1 MKSSLLTCLSLLLA
15 TLSICMLGACSDVA
29 VEQVPEGFG
38 GNAGGK
44 YIQISVTANALQ
56 TPYGS
61 RAARSMRTST
71 TPTPPNGGED
81 GDGTETG
88 FGNEFDVKQ
97 VSVLLYKEPDNVP
110 IPTNGLINIS
120 REEAEKIPVWVR
132 CFNTMRDV
140 QLSGT
145 GTENIVYTTGA
156 QELPKEFTKGKYR
169 ILVVANKELAFL
181 NGHSLADLRDYVYN
195 NEPFNY
201 GKNADGTTN
210 YDDLSKCSNF
220 AMASVQ
226 EQQIVIG
233 DDITGH
239 QGEGTESNPYVPIGG
254 NIELERLAARIDFA
268 QKEEAGKCTWNEADQ
283 CYDYAVINDTTHQQV
298 ATFKL
303 THIFPFN
310 MTKQGYVFKHTTTLT
325 DTTTCNYLGR
335 ETETT
340 KNDGAWI
347 KHYASNYVLD
357 PKTLVKGRPDAVFGQ
372 YFVTELQQAVLA
384 NYAKILWEHCKVKSP
399 EEMHKETEG
408 DKRFNILC
416 YTAENTL
423 TIKAQNSKNPPME
436 HYTAG
441 LRFYGKY
448 VKNGE
453 DPSNAPYIA
462 LDWFLRH
469 SAPDG
474 GKDLNLPM
482 FYGVVR
488 NNIYRVFIQSIG
500 VQHEQVELKTQVSV
514 VPWAQYKHSEIV
526 M

>member
-1 MKSSLLTCLSLLLA
+1 MKYSLLTCLSLLLA

-29 VEQVPEGFG
+29 IEQAPEGFG

-44 YIQISVTANALQ
+44 YIQISVTANGLQ

-61 RAARSMRTST
+61 RASRSMRKST
-71 TPTPPNGGED
+71 TPTPPNGGEE

-181 NGHSLADLRDYVYN
+181 NGRSLADLRDYVYS

-210 YDDLSKCSNF
+210 YADPSQCSNF
-220 AMASVQ
+220 AMASVH

-268 QKEEAGKCTWNEADQ
+268 QQEEAGKCTWNETDQ
-283 CYDYAVINDTTHQQV
+283 CYDYAVIDKTTQKQV

-335 ETETT
+335 ETETIQ
-340 KNDGAWI
+340 NDGAWI

-384 NYAKILWEHCKVKSP
+384 NYAKILWKSCKVKSP
-399 EEMHKETEG
+399 NQMHKETEG
-408 DKRFNILC
+408 NKKFNILC

-423 TIKAQNSKNPPME
+423 TIDAQKSQDPPME

-448 VKNGE
+448 VKKG
-453 DPSNAPYIA
+453 DDASTAPYIA

-474 GKDLNLPM
+474 KVNLDLPM
-482 FYGVVR
+482 SYGVVR

-500 VQHEQVELKTQVSV
+500 EQKGQVELKTQVSV
-514 VPWAQYKHSEIV
+514 VPWAQYTHSEIV

>member
-29 VEQVPEGFG
+29 VEQAAEGFG

-44 YIQISVTANALQ
+44 YIQISVTANGLQ

-61 RAARSMRTST
+61 RSSRSMRKST

-88 FGNEFDVKQ
+88 FGNEFDVKR
-97 VSVLLYKEPDNVP
+97 VSVLLYKEPDNVT
-110 IPTNGLINIS
+110 IPSNGLINIS

-140 QLSGT
+140 HVTGT

-169 ILVVANKELAFL
+169 ILVVANKELVYL
-181 NGHSLADLRDYVYN
+181 DGHSLADLRDYVYSY
-195 NEPFNY
+195 EPFDY

-210 YDDLSKCSNF
+210 YEDLSKCSNF
-220 AMASVQ
+220 AMASVH

-268 QKEEAGKCTWNEADQ
+268 QKEEAGKCTWNETDS
-283 CYDYAVINDTTHQQV
+283 CYDYAVIDPTTQKQV

-310 MTKQGYVFKHTTTLT
+310 ITKQGYVFKHTTTLT

-340 KNDGAWI
+340 QKDGAWI

-357 PKTLVKGRPDAVFGQ
+357 PKTLVKGKANAVFGQ
-372 YFVTELQQAVLA
+372 YFITELRQNVLA
-384 NYAKILWEHCKVKSP
+384 NYAKILWERCKVKSP
-399 EEMHKETEG
+399 TQMHHETEG
-408 DKRFNILC
+408 NKRFNILC

-423 TIKAQNSKNPPME
+423 TIDAQNPKDSPME

-441 LRFYGKY
+441 LRFYGRY
-448 VKNGE
+448 VKKGD
-453 DPSNAPYIA
+453 DPSTAPYIA

-474 GKDLNLPM
+474 KVDLNLPM
-482 FYGVVR
+482 SYGVVR
-488 NNIYRVFIQSIG
+488 NNIYRVFIQSISA
-500 VQHEQVELKTQVSV
+500 QEEQLELKTQVSV
-514 VPWAQYKHSEIV
+514 VPWAQYTHTEIV

>member
-29 VEQVPEGFG
+29 VEQATEGFG

-44 YIQISVTANALQ
+44 YIQISVTANGLQ

-61 RAARSMRTST
+61 RSSRVMRKST
-71 TPTPPNGGED
+71 TPTPPNGGEE

-88 FGNEFDVKQ
+88 FGNEFDVKR
-97 VSVLLYKEPDNVP
+97 VSVLLYKEPDNVT

-140 QLSGT
+140 HFT
-145 GTENIVYTTGA
+145 DTENIVYTTGA

-169 ILVVANKELAFL
+169 VLVVANKELTYL
-181 NGHSLADLRDYVYN
+181 DGRSLADLRDYVYSY
-195 NEPFNY
+195 EPFDY

-210 YDDLSKCSNF
+210 YADPSQCSNF
-220 AMASVQ
+220 AMASVC

-239 QGEGTESNPYVPIGG
+239 QGEGTESNPYVPIEGD
-254 NIELERLAARIDFA
+254 IELERLAARIDFA
-268 QKEEAGKCTWNEADQ
+268 QQEEAGKCTWNEADS
-283 CYDYAVINDTTHQQV
+283 CYDYAVIDQTTQKQV

-335 ETETT
+335 ETETIQ
-340 KNDGAWI
+340 NDGAWI

-357 PKTLVKGRPDAVFGQ
+357 PKTLVKGKADAVFGQ
-372 YFVTELQQAVLA
+372 YFITELQQTVLA
-384 NYAKILWEHCKVKSP
+384 NYAKILWERCKVKSP
-399 EEMHKETEG
+399 NQMHKETEG
-408 DKRFNILC
+408 NKKFNILC

-423 TIKAQNSKNPPME
+423 TIEAQNPKNSPME

-448 VKNGE
+448 VNNGE

-474 GKDLNLPM
+474 KVNLDLPM
-482 FYGVVR
+482 SYGVVR

-514 VPWAQYKHSEIV
+514 VPWAQYTHSEIV